1 MKNGTQVKPVH
12 ISKTVD
18 RSVDVSVNPY
28 KEALTQEVDGH
39 LHEEP
44 SLEMKKCDL
53 AWSILSTVID
63 YTTTKDNGPYVE
75 MNTSN
80 LYNKLQEDEQLISGD
95 SSDQWDERFEEV
107 TCSLHY
113 SHKFDDTNDV
123 STTYLG
129 SYMAKD
135 EPRTFPVDNHVPF
148 DGRGMS
154 KAYLSNGTPMK
165 LFFDSGASRSYLSKR
180 FYDSNPVL
188 HDMPKFVT
196 TCTGIRI
203 GNGSIVPAL
212 FVIPI
217 LFMACGHTFEIFT
230 IVAEIDD
237 DMDLVFGFKNMVE
250 TEGMLNTRTGEY
262 DFIGRSIPIFP
273 QNDLDVRPGEKAY
286 IKVKA
291 PFCDKLSGMICAKFF
306 SRDMVYTLRVK
317 FQDNQGIVQFRNGS
331 NETAQLRKDKAVG
344 ILDLRSIGYF
354 KVGYQ
359 KMVNMAESSKTF
371 KMYHYRQIKSE
382 AKTENWS
389 TSDQYMRITGRY
401 GNEKSRKTQE
411 GETQSE
417 LGRKS
422 DPHPWLTEDD
432 PRRHQ
437 TDEEI
442 LYEKIDLSNSA
453 LSRKERTRLMKMLIK
468 YRDAF
473 SLRDEIGEC
482 PNLKADIKVIDDSPF
497 FVRPFP
503 ISENDKPFMDDQM
516 ERLVS
521 LGILSK
527 NSTSHTSPV
536 MLITRKLTKD
546 KRPVVDFRLLNTRIL
561 RRNTSIPLMSDVLS
575 ILGNSEC
582 EVVSCVDIK
591 DAYHSIRLTEMSKEY
606 CGILPYFGS
615 PIYRYEV
622 LPMGIACAPQIWMD
636 YITLIL
642 NELEDKKKYI
652 AIMDDLLIHSTKA
665 DHWKLLEQLLKSMCK
680 NGLRLSPKKCQLF
693 KTNLIYMGNEFTITK
708 RTMTITPLRSRTE
721 AITKIPTPR
730 TPKQCKSFCGVVN
743 YLSLFCPDLQKLL
756 KPIVEL
762 TRKER
767 PFIWGDAQEK
777 AFREVKLRLKNPPVL
792 HLPKAEGRFI
802 LYSDTSIEGTGSSL
816 WQIQEG
822 KPKLIGYASKTLP
835 EACSRYSVTE
845 LEMTGLLVNM
855 NLWKNLLKHREFD
868 AAVDHAAVAQIMK
881 AKTEPATTRI
891 MRLLDRLSAYSFNLY
906 YVKGRDMI
914 LSDYLSRHRQKDL
927 DPSELIPISFCCLKT
942 YRSIIENRIGEEI
955 FCIKTRA
962 SAKASGETVG
972 EVHGADKP
980 LDPNYKPEHQS
991 KSKLPSVTGKLSP
1004 EKVIRK
1010 PISQTPS
1017 RHTPKRLATP
1027 KSVRIQSEV
1036 VSDVAIP
1043 DSNSTPKRTPIMVH
1057 GGARPKTPMMVK
1069 TPLAPSTRPPLTPPH
1084 THLQTPP
1091 YVPRKI
1097 LSSTPP
1103 DIGEKN
1109 MNIHDKIIKEAEEK
1123 ISGFDKKMQEL
1134 EEQNRKIF
1142 HPPPI
1147 EGIDIGGA
1155 DGLEI
1160 LDPEIRIP
1168 TEEDFVLPPP
1178 LESLLDK
1185 AKMAYKF
1192 LPKQGDIDR
1201 LIAKINKKVLRDT
1214 NLCVDLRD
1222 LKAAYLTSPHFRD
1235 IYLYLLQNRMPLGK
1249 GAAKRLDQNARNY
1262 LILDGLL
1269 FKILENGEGNLDTVL
1284 CIPTSKV
1291 HILLNAYHSSI
1302 LGGHTGITKCYHTIS
1317 QRFYCP
1323 NLAENL
1329 RAYITGC
1336 HVCQLFKKGKDLKRP
1351 YQKRINLNVP
1361 AMTKISMDIKQMP
1374 ANKGYSH
1381 ILVLLCEVTNYMVAL
1396 PLMSTRTPHILDA
1409 FQRGYLAYFG
1419 PPTHIICDQDPAF
1432 TSSLMEAFVT
1442 QLNIKI
1448 VLVSPTNHQSLQ
1460 AEHGIKSLSGLLVK
1474 HLSTV
1479 WSWHSVLP
1487 YSMLCYNGY
1496 SSPNLNG
1503 YSPYELVF
1511 GHKMTLSHELEI
1523 KVDTVVSGT
1532 FKDYYEKLKK
1542 NLQYMGERLQKFR
1555 SQRLDLLNKDREY
1568 QAFEVGQI
1576 VYMFQARGSVVET
1589 GSRKIRCN
1597 YIGPLVIFKAVG
1609 PNQFLLMSL
1618 DGLVYPHL
1626 IEQSRLKAGT
1636 IWTTK
1641 GNVNNLADLRKAL
1654 STGLSIGA
1662 N

>member
-95 SSDQWDERFEEV
+95 SSDQWNERFEEV

-262 DFIGRSIPIFP
+262 DFIRRSIPIFP

-291 PFCDKLSGMICAKFF
+291 LFCDKLSGMICAKFF

-317 FQDNQGIVQFRNGS
+317 FQENQGIVQFRNGS

-389 TSDQYMRITGRY
+389 TSDQCMRITGRY

-708 RTMTITPLRSRTE
+708 RTMTITPLRSNKRRQLLTCF
-721 AITKIPTPR
+721 TNSLFK
-730 TPKQCKSFCGVVN
+730 VYN
-743 YLSLFCPDLQKLL
+743 NLSL
-756 KPIVEL
+756 
-762 TRKER
+762 
-767 PFIWGDAQEK
+767 
-777 AFREVKLRLKNPPVL
+777 RETG
-792 HLPKAEGRFI
+792 PKV
-802 LYSDTSIEGTGSSL
+802 Y
-816 WQIQEG
+816 
-822 KPKLIGYASKTLP
+822 
-835 EACSRYSVTE
+835 
-845 LEMTGLLVNM
+845 NM
-855 NLWKNLLKHREFD
+855 
-868 AAVDHAAVAQIMK
+868 
-881 AKTEPATTRI
+881 
-891 MRLLDRLSAYSFNLY
+891 
-906 YVKGRDMI
+906 
-914 LSDYLSRHRQKDL
+914 
-927 DPSELIPISFCCLKT
+927 
-942 YRSIIENRIGEEI
+942 
-955 FCIKTRA
+955 
-962 SAKASGETVG
+962 
-972 EVHGADKP
+972 
-980 LDPNYKPEHQS
+980 
-991 KSKLPSVTGKLSP
+991 
-1004 EKVIRK
+1004 
-1010 PISQTPS
+1010 
-1017 RHTPKRLATP
+1017 
-1027 KSVRIQSEV
+1027 
-1036 VSDVAIP
+1036 
-1043 DSNSTPKRTPIMVH
+1043 
-1057 GGARPKTPMMVK
+1057 GARPGCSFP
-1069 TPLAPSTRPPLTPPH
+1069 
-1084 THLQTPP
+1084 
-1091 YVPRKI
+1091 
-1097 LSSTPP
+1097 
-1103 DIGEKN
+1103 
-1109 MNIHDKIIKEAEEK
+1109 
-1123 ISGFDKKMQEL
+1123 
-1134 EEQNRKIF
+1134 EQ
-1142 HPPPI
+1142 
-1147 EGIDIGGA
+1147 
-1155 DGLEI
+1155 
-1160 LDPEIRIP
+1160 
-1168 TEEDFVLPPP
+1168 
-1178 LESLLDK
+1178 
-1185 AKMAYKF
+1185 
-1192 LPKQGDIDR
+1192 KQ
-1201 LIAKINKKVLRDT
+1201 
-1214 NLCVDLRD
+1214 
-1222 LKAAYLTSPHFRD
+1222 
-1235 IYLYLLQNRMPLGK
+1235 
-1249 GAAKRLDQNARNY
+1249 
-1262 LILDGLL
+1262 
-1269 FKILENGEGNLDTVL
+1269 
-1284 CIPTSKV
+1284 
-1291 HILLNAYHSSI
+1291 
-1302 LGGHTGITKCYHTIS
+1302 
-1317 QRFYCP
+1317 
-1323 NLAENL
+1323 
-1329 RAYITGC
+1329 
-1336 HVCQLFKKGKDLKRP
+1336 
-1351 YQKRINLNVP
+1351 
-1361 AMTKISMDIKQMP
+1361 
-1374 ANKGYSH
+1374 
-1381 ILVLLCEVTNYMVAL
+1381 
-1396 PLMSTRTPHILDA
+1396 
-1409 FQRGYLAYFG
+1409 
-1419 PPTHIICDQDPAF
+1419 
-1432 TSSLMEAFVT
+1432 
-1442 QLNIKI
+1442 
-1448 VLVSPTNHQSLQ
+1448 
-1460 AEHGIKSLSGLLVK
+1460 
-1474 HLSTV
+1474 
-1479 WSWHSVLP
+1479 
-1487 YSMLCYNGY
+1487 
-1496 SSPNLNG
+1496 
-1503 YSPYELVF
+1503 
-1511 GHKMTLSHELEI
+1511 
-1523 KVDTVVSGT
+1523 
-1532 FKDYYEKLKK
+1532 
-1542 NLQYMGERLQKFR
+1542 
-1555 SQRLDLLNKDREY
+1555 
-1568 QAFEVGQI
+1568 
-1576 VYMFQARGSVVET
+1576 
-1589 GSRKIRCN
+1589 
-1597 YIGPLVIFKAVG
+1597 
-1609 PNQFLLMSL
+1609 
-1618 DGLVYPHL
+1618 
-1626 IEQSRLKAGT
+1626 
-1636 IWTTK
+1636 
-1641 GNVNNLADLRKAL
+1641 
-1654 STGLSIGA
+1654 
-1662 N
+1662 

>member
-1 MKNGTQVKPVH
+1 
-12 ISKTVD
+12 
-18 RSVDVSVNPY
+18 
-28 KEALTQEVDGH
+28 
-39 LHEEP
+39 
-44 SLEMKKCDL
+44 
-53 AWSILSTVID
+53 
-63 YTTTKDNGPYVE
+63 
-75 MNTSN
+75 
-80 LYNKLQEDEQLISGD
+80 
-95 SSDQWDERFEEV
+95 
-107 TCSLHY
+107 
-113 SHKFDDTNDV
+113 
-123 STTYLG
+123 
-129 SYMAKD
+129 
-135 EPRTFPVDNHVPF
+135 
-148 DGRGMS
+148 
-154 KAYLSNGTPMK
+154 
-165 LFFDSGASRSYLSKR
+165 
-180 FYDSNPVL
+180 
-188 HDMPKFVT
+188 
-196 TCTGIRI
+196 
-203 GNGSIVPAL
+203 
-212 FVIPI
+212 
-217 LFMACGHTFEIFT
+217 
-230 IVAEIDD
+230 
-237 DMDLVFGFKNMVE
+237 
-250 TEGMLNTRTGEY
+250 
-262 DFIGRSIPIFP
+262 
-273 QNDLDVRPGEKAY
+273 
-286 IKVKA
+286 
-291 PFCDKLSGMICAKFF
+291 
-306 SRDMVYTLRVK
+306 
-317 FQDNQGIVQFRNGS
+317 
-331 NETAQLRKDKAVG
+331 
-344 ILDLRSIGYF
+344 
-354 KVGYQ
+354 
-359 KMVNMAESSKTF
+359 
-371 KMYHYRQIKSE
+371 
-382 AKTENWS
+382 
-389 TSDQYMRITGRY
+389 
-401 GNEKSRKTQE
+401 
-411 GETQSE
+411 
-417 LGRKS
+417 
-422 DPHPWLTEDD
+422 
-432 PRRHQ
+432 
-437 TDEEI
+437 
-442 LYEKIDLSNSA
+442 
-453 LSRKERTRLMKMLIK
+453 MKMLIK

-642 NELEDKKKYI
+642 SELEDKKKYI
-652 AIMDDLLIHSTKA
+652 AIMDDLLIHSTKLA
-665 DHWKLLEQLLKSMCK
+665 HWKLLEQLLKSMCK

-767 PFIWGDAQEK
+767 PFIWGEAQEK

-942 YRSIIENRIGEEI
+942 YRSIIDNRIGEEI

-1069 TPLAPSTRPPLTPPH
+1069 TPSAPSTRTPLTPPH

-1641 GNVNNLADLRKAL
+1641 GN
-1654 STGLSIGA
+1654 
-1662 N
+1662 